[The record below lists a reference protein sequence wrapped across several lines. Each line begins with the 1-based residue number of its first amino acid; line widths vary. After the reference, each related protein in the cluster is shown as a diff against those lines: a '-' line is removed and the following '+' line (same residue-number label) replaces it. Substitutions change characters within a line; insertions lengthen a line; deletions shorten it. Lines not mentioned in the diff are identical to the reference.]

1 MQVILRDGQQSDT
14 AESKLRSK
22 HLNIKFDD
30 YSEVKCNQASV
41 KTPELEKFL
50 EVPWEVPKLR
60 KKIANRKKMKTL
72 VNIQGSDSG
81 ISMSSQETKD
91 ILQPTSWTRPK
102 LKQRSQIYIG
112 LSDSCNPSTRGET
125 SPEPEPTDIPGS
137 ARLGPGQADDES
149 SSSSSLPHSSVPAN
163 SEFHFELAVKPK
175 KKAGKVSSAF
185 LVFYSFNRSMLV

>member
-60 KKIANRKKMKTL
+60 KKLANRKKMKTL

-137 ARLGPGQADDES
+137 ARLGQADDES
-149 SSSSSLPHSSVPAN
+149 SSSSSVPHSSVPAN

-175 KKAGKVSSAF
+175 KKSGKLYLALS
-185 LVFYSFNRSMLV
+185 

>member
-1 MQVILRDGQQSDT
+1 MQVILREGQQSDT

-60 KKIANRKKMKTL
+60 KKLANRKKMKTL

-91 ILQPTSWTRPK
+91 LLQPTSWTRSK

-112 LSDSCNPSTRGET
+112 LTESCDPSTRGET
-125 SPEPEPTDIPGS
+125 SPEPEHTPIPGS
-137 ARLGPGQADDES
+137 GLAPGQAADES
-149 SSSSSLPHSSVPAN
+149 PSSPSLPRVSVPAN
-163 SEFHFELAVKPK
+163 SEFHFTIPVRPK
-175 KKAGKVSSAF
+175 KKTGKIFRAF
-185 LVFYSFNRSMLV
+185 LLYKSL